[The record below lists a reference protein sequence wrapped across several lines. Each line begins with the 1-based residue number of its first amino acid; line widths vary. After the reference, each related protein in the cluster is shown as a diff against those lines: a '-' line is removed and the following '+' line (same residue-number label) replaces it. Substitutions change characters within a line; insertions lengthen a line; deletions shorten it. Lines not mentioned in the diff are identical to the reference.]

1 MKKTIL
7 ILSFVLLL
15 VCCKTKKPLIQKQEN
30 HKTIITTQTIR
41 DTIIETEIDSSHYQ
55 ALLDCQDGK
64 VVVKN
69 VVNSEP
75 GRNLKSPK
83 VRIDNNNLNVDCQT
97 IANKLFIQWKE
108 KFVKEYES
116 QTKEVPITV
125 NQLTWLQETQIKL
138 FWLLLIINAAY
149 FTIKYLISKF

>member
-7 ILSFVLLL
+7 ILSCLLLL

-125 NQLTWLQETQIKL
+125 NQLTWWQQTQIKL